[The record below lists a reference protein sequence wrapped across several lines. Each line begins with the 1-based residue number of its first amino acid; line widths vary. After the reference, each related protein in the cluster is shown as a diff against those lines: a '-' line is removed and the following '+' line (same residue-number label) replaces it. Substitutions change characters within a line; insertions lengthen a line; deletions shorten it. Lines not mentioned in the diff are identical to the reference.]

1 MEKIQANNAKRDLTI
16 DVAKG
21 IGIFLVVLA
30 HTTGND
36 FTHKFIY
43 LFHMPL
49 FFLLAGMT
57 INYSIKQQPKE
68 FIYKKIK
75 KIIIPYLFF
84 CIISFIYWLIIERK
98 VRNQMNISVI
108 NNFLNIFLGRAYEQ
122 YYSYN
127 VAMWFLPCLFT
138 SELISYFI
146 LKYTKNNFMRFIVST
161 IILIL
166 GYVLC
171 CHKLT
176 LVFAL
181 ETAFIAQFFIII
193 GFLFK
198 TFLTNRFN
206 KITKLLF
213 IIVSVFSILLSLLFK
228 NNIAMLGHTYGNLLL
243 FTSGALGGSY
253 IVYFLAKIA
262 KNNRI
267 LIFLG
272 RNSIVILGLHE
283 PIKRVIIKLFSI
295 ISNTTVEYARDNYAL
310 IITILILI
318 LFVPIIYLFNEY
330 LSVLVGKSKNK
341 EYKHDRFLKKYKKN

>member
-1 MEKIQANNAKRDLTI
+1 MEKIQANNTKRDLTI

-57 INYSIKQQPKE
+57 INHSIKKQPKD
-68 FIYKKIK
+68 FIYTKIK
-75 KIIIPYLFF
+75 KIIIPSLFF
-84 CIISFIYWLIIERK
+84 CIISFIYWFIIERK

-122 YYSYN
+122 HYSYN

-138 SELISYFI
+138 SELISYFV
-146 LKYTKNNFMRFIVST
+146 LKYSKNNFIRFIVSA
-161 IILIL
+161 IIFIL

-176 LVFAL
+176 LVFAI

-198 TFLTNRFN
+198 TFLANRLN

-213 IIVSVFSILLSLLFK
+213 LIVSVFSILLSLLFK
-228 NNIAMLGHTYGNLLL
+228 NNIAMLGHNYGNLIL
-243 FTSGALGGSY
+243 FTLGALGGSY
-253 IVYFLAKIA
+253 IVYSSAKIA
-262 KNNRI
+262 INSSV
-267 LIFLG
+267 LTYLG

-283 PIKRVIIKLFSI
+283 PIKRVVIKLFSI
-295 ISNTTVEYARDNYAL
+295 IFNITVEYARNNYAL

-318 LFVPIIYLFNEY
+318 LFVPIIYIFNKY
-330 LSVLVGKSKNK
+330 LPVLVGKSKK
-341 EYKHDRFLKKYKKN
+341 